1 MQRPE
6 HEFDE
11 TLRSHLCG
19 ALDAQRGRARAAFER
34 SAQTPLAPSRNR
46 KRWVIASIASG
57 AIAAT
62 ILLTLSSS
70 PAPEASVPPV
80 AAIPSSYV
88 ERVLTWRA
96 VDEGPRVLHS
106 TLPVRRVRYQTVE
119 QIEFSDPDTH
129 ATIQLSIPREHVVL
143 VQQPAF

>member
-1 MQRPE
+1 MQERD
-6 HEFDE
+6 HEFDQMIQ
-11 TLRSHLCG
+11 SHLSG

-34 SAQTPLAPSRNR
+34 LAQPPLAVSPAR
-46 KRWVIASIASG
+46 KRWIIASIASG

-62 ILLTLSSS
+62 ILLTLSPR
-70 PAPEASVPPV
+70 PASNPIVPPV
-80 AAIPSSYV
+80 AANPSSNI

-119 QIEFSDPDTH
+119 QIEWSDPDTH

>member
-1 MQRPE
+1 MQERD

-11 TLRSHLCG
+11 LIRSHLTS
-19 ALDAQRGRARAAFER
+19 ALDPQRGRARAAFDR
-34 SAQTPLAPSRNR
+34 SAHPPLAASRTR
-46 KRWVIASIASG
+46 TRWIIAPIASG
-57 AIAAT
+57 AIAAMVLVT
-62 ILLTLSSS
+62 VSSR
-70 PAPEASVPPV
+70 PAPDSTIPPV
-80 AAIPSSYV
+80 AASPSSHV

-106 TLPVRRVRYQTVE
+106 TLPVRRVRYQSVE
-119 QIEFSDPDTH
+119 QIEWSDPDTR